1 MRAARWALGALLVAS
16 EAMAQSP
23 APTASAT
30 QPDEAPGAR
39 TPLTLR
45 AVLDAVRAQFPLLRA
60 AERDREAAAGE
71 RLAAEGGFDPQWRT
85 RFSSSPIGYY
95 QPLTVDSALVQPTQL
110 WGASFFA
117 GYRLGQPLSY
127 TGFAVYDGKAETT
140 AIGELRLGFTLPLW
154 RNRGIDRAR
163 ASLRRAE
170 IGQEIADL
178 SVLQQQLET
187 ARTAT
192 LRYWEWV
199 AAGRR
204 LAVQQSLLDL
214 AQARDEGL
222 GQRVARGDI
231 PPFERTD
238 NRRAI
243 VQREGAVVAARRA
256 LEQATIELA
265 LYLRDAEGRA
275 TLAEVAR
282 LPPGLPDP
290 PALDGACL
298 RQAEALAARLRPEA
312 RRFERQRDREE
323 VERAWADNQRMPAI
337 DLVVAASQDLG
348 RGPQRLTDPVLEAGV
363 LVDIPLRNRTATGR
377 MQVASAA
384 MARADEQARFAR
396 DRIAADV
403 RDAASA
409 LEAARQR
416 VEIARQ
422 ELTLATQLAAQ
433 ERERF
438 QLGEG
443 TLLFVNL
450 REQAATEAEI
460 RVVDALLDG
469 QRALA
474 AWRFATGQGG
484 ASTQLC
490 PE

>member
-1 MRAARWALGALLVAS
+1 MVGAWVLVQWVGAGPQPELVGALEPCSSHPRRSRRAEPTVAGD
-16 EAMAQSP
+16 
-23 APTASAT
+23 
-30 QPDEAPGAR
+30 QPDAVPGGR
-39 TPLTLR
+39 SDTLTLR
-45 AVLDAVRAQFPLLRA
+45 RPARGRAQRAYPSLRA
-60 AERDREAAAGE
+60 AGRDREAAAGE

-290 PALDGACL
+290 PALDAACL
-298 RQAEALAARLRPEA
+298 RQAEALASRLRPEA

-348 RGPQRLTDPVLEAGV
+348 PGPAAPHRPRAGGRCARRHSPAQPHGHGADAGGLRGDGAG
-363 LVDIPLRNRTATGR
+363 R
-377 MQVASAA
+377 
-384 MARADEQARFAR
+384 
-396 DRIAADV
+396 
-403 RDAASA
+403 
-409 LEAARQR
+409 
-416 VEIARQ
+416 
-422 ELTLATQLAAQ
+422 
-433 ERERF
+433 
-438 QLGEG
+438 
-443 TLLFVNL
+443 
-450 REQAATEAEI
+450 
-460 RVVDALLDG
+460 
-469 QRALA
+469 
-474 AWRFATGQGG
+474 
-484 ASTQLC
+484 
-490 PE
+490 

>member
-1 MRAARWALGALLVAS
+1 VLLALCWAAEAGAQPVAASPEATSS
-16 EAMAQSP
+16 EGAAE
-23 APTASAT
+23 TR
-30 QPDEAPGAR
+30 EA
-39 TPLTLR
+39 LTLR
-45 AVLDAVRAQFPLLRA
+45 TVLRAVAQGFPLLRA

-85 RFSSSPIGYY
+85 RFGATPMGYY
-95 QPLTVDSALVQPTQL
+95 QPLTLDTALVQPTQL

-127 TGFAVYDGKAETT
+127 TGFAVYDGKAET
-140 AIGELRLGFTLPLW
+140 APLGELRLGMTLPLW

-178 SVLQQQLET
+178 SLLQQQLET
-187 ARTAT
+187 TRAAT
-192 LRYWEWV
+192 LRYWDWV

-204 LAVQQSLLDL
+204 LAVQQALLSL
-214 AQARDEGL
+214 AQARDAGL
-222 GQRVARGDI
+222 AQRVTRGDI

-243 VQREGAVVAARRA
+243 VQREGTVVAARRA

-265 LYLRDAEGRA
+265 LYLRDAQGRA
-275 TLAEVAR
+275 TLADVAQ
-282 LPPGLPDP
+282 LPSGLPEP
-290 PALDGACL
+290 PTLEAGCV

-312 RRFERQRDREE
+312 RRFERQRDREA
-323 VERAWADNQRMPAI
+323 VERDWADNQRMPAI

-348 RGPQRLTDPVLEAGV
+348 QGPQRLTDPVFEAGV
-363 LVDIPLRNRTATGR
+363 LLDIPLRNRTATGR
-377 MQVASAA
+377 MQVAAAA
-384 MARADEQARFAR
+384 MERAEEQARFAY

-403 RDAASA
+403 RDATSA

-416 VEIARQ
+416 VAIARQ
-422 ELTLATQLAAQ
+422 ELELASQIAAQ

-484 ASTQLC
+484 DATELC
-490 PE
+490 PR